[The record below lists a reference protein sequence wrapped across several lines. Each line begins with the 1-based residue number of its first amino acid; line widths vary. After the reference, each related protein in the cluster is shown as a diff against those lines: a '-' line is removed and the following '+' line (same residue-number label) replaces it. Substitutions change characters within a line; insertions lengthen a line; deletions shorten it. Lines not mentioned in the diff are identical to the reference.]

1 MSPPLKRTRAISS
14 KLGRSS
20 TWSLEQLFMPRVGPY
35 PTVISFCAHP
45 YINYCKNN
53 LRRYPHP
60 ECFGPR
66 ACRTLRRSDIRRTC
80 PGGWSELPP
89 AGRAPAGLAGHGQMG
104 AAAIMSS
111 HTSNSELQLF
121 GRTPQGLRISRRCGD
136 FTSSKFIGN

>member
-1 MSPPLKRTRAISS
+1 
-14 KLGRSS
+14 
-20 TWSLEQLFMPRVGPY
+20 MPRVGPY

-53 LRRYPHP
+53 LKRYPHP

-121 GRTPQGLRISRRCGD
+121 GRTPPGLRITPLRR
-136 FTSSKFIGN
+136 FTPVANLSFTPSPVAGRQGRRTAPRRSFLFLRLPAL